1 LRAGLAVDKGRL
13 LGLPL
18 YTPAEGFAAL
28 KNWELV
34 RAEAESA
41 T

>member
-1 LRAGLAVDKGRL
+1 
-13 LGLPL
+13 PL
-18 YTPAEGFAAL
+18 YTPPEGLAAL